1 VFAIVVTERLVGTQL
16 SHTSRSVVRG
26 AAAAGLFLFL
36 VLNGILHTPLPLE
49 RVTTAG
55 DLTRAIG
62 ASTLTT
68 FVLPFELLGVLLLV
82 ALIGASY
89 FARPEE

>member
-1 VFAIVVTERLVGTQL
+1 M
-16 SHTSRSVVRG
+16 RG

-36 VLNGILHTPLPLE
+36 VVNSIVKTQLPLE
-49 RVTTAG
+49 RVEVQG